1 MDDYSD
7 IVCACFA
14 LLFAA
19 LLLVAGLLFILGDGS
34 TGRRPV
40 EVRPPSSINSTTSNL
55 LS

>member
-7 IVCACFA
+7 IVYACFA

-19 LLLVAGLLFILGDGS
+19 LLLVAGLLFILGDES

-40 EVRPPSSINSTTSNL
+40 EVQPPSKSNSVSGMI
-55 LS
+55 S

>member
-14 LLFAA
+14 LFFVA
-19 LLLVAGLLFILGDGS
+19 LVLVAGLLFILGDES
-34 TGRRPV
+34 AGRQPV
-40 EVRPPSSINSTTSNL
+40 EVRPPSKINSTSNL